1 MSRFYDDKS
10 WYDVMQACQN
20 GHIIT
25 STAKTHPEDLKKR
38 CPKCGEETISQCPG
52 CHAEI
57 QGYQHIPEVAYSG
70 PSTPPEYCHECGKP
84 YPWTE
89 RRQHQLTQPRHKQA
103 SLTNDVFL
111 VHGHDEEM
119 KQAVARTLSKLDL
132 NPIILHEQPNQ
143 GKTII
148 EKFEKNSDVQ
158 FAIVLLSP
166 DDMSFTKTTSPKDA
180 RPRPRQNVVLELGY
194 FVGKLSRERVFALK
208 RDGNLELPTDI
219 SGVAYT
225 LYDGAGHWRFELVRE
240 LKAVGYTVDA
250 NALL

>member
-1 MSRFYDDKS
+1 
-10 WYDVMQACQN
+10 
-20 GHIIT
+20 
-25 STAKTHPEDLKKR
+25 
-38 CPKCGEETISQCPG
+38 
-52 CHAEI
+52 
-57 QGYQHIPEVAYSG
+57 
-70 PSTPPEYCHECGKP
+70 
-84 YPWTE
+84 
-89 RRQHQLTQPRHKQA
+89 LTQPKHKQA
-103 SLTNDVFL
+103 TLTNDIFL

-158 FAIVLLSP
+158 FAIVLLSS
-166 DDMSFTKTTSPKDA
+166 DDMAFTKTTSPKDA

-219 SGVAYT
+219 SGVVYT
-225 LYDGAGHWRFELVRE
+225 LYDAAGHWRFELVRE
-240 LKAVGYTVDA
+240 LKAVGYPVDA